1 MEFQFLMYVF
11 LLWLLKRNFNFILA
25 NIKKRIRNYLWS
37 SLWTTYVSLFLRE
50 NDKNEINQ
58 ASNFSNLKLSILPV
72 VDSLSFENFELS
84 NLGHRTL

>member
-1 MEFQFLMYVF
+1 MDGLG
-11 LLWLLKRNFNFILA
+11 
-25 NIKKRIRNYLWS
+25 
-37 SLWTTYVSLFLRE
+37 FLRE
-50 NDKNEINQ
+50 RIKKMKLINQ